1 MKMVYGL
8 SLLLVFSASAHA
20 EVTVEDRVLQKGIF
34 VSTDDDCKPKNKKPI
49 SKECYCKADIHYPV
63 ISGMTDNVI
72 QDKINNDALKRAIN
86 LQCNGA
92 PADASVQFED
102 EDVATY
108 KSSFKK
114 TYHSNDLLALETEIF
129 SYGYLS
135 NGDPFSKS
143 GIIIDLST
151 NTLTNPTPS
160 ALFGKNIPQ
169 VNAHIYKSLSKM
181 QCPDLELTPKTQFL
195 TKTECTNCSMSLDK
209 DGIKIFFPQHTV
221 GCGAMGSPEVLV
233 PAKYV
238 TAPIFKK

>member
-49 SKECYCKADIHYPV
+49 SKECYCKAGIHYPI
-63 ISGMTDNVI
+63 ISGMTDTVF
-72 QDKINNDALKRAIN
+72 QDKLNNEALKRAEN

-92 PADASVQFED
+92 PADGSVQFED
-102 EDVATY
+102 EDVSTY

-114 TYHSNDLLALETEIF
+114 TYHSNDLLALETENF

-135 NGDPFSKS
+135 NGYPISIS
-143 GIIIDLST
+143 GTIINLST
-151 NTLTNPTPS
+151 NTIMTPLE
-160 ALFGKNIPQ
+160 LFGKNIPQ

-181 QCPDLELTPKTQFL
+181 ECPSVERNQQFL
-195 TKTECTNCSMSLDK
+195 SKSECTNCSMSLNK
-209 DGIKIFFPQHTV
+209 DGVKISFRQHVV
-221 GCGAMGSPEVLV
+221 GCGAMGAPEVLV